1 MLRVEKKKLRG
12 RGGKLVASGHRK
24 IIGDVACSLDGSK
37 IASVD
42 WGGEILFWE
51 PWQKD
56 PVLKAKG
63 HLRLWS
69 ACWLQ
74 NDTQLLV
81 GGDDGLELFDTSSG
95 EPIGPR
101 LAPNTSAY
109 RVRVSR
115 DGRFVAAHIS
125 NREEVRLVVWSTT
138 EPVFTE
144 LHSFAHHKTTYSGFD
159 FGEGSILSV
168 TGQGE
173 ITCRDLVT
181 GEERW
186 RRELAW
192 AAHGLEVSPDG
203 SRFAIVAADGPRG
216 KEGAAVRIHD
226 SKDGSHIQSLVGF
239 SPSYCNPVRFSRD
252 GRRLATSAFPADA
265 EQDLAIW
272 DLNSGEI
279 IWKESHA
286 RLEAAK
292 LAFTPDGTTLVSAG
306 SDKKLRFWDL
316 SELK

>member
-1 MLRVEKKKLRG
+1 MEKKKLRG
-12 RGGKLVASGHRK
+12 RGGKLVVSGHRQ

-42 WGGEILFWE
+42 AGGEILFWE

-56 PVLKAKG
+56 PALKAKASR
-63 HLRLWS
+63 RLWS

-81 GGDDGLELFDTSSG
+81 GGDDGLELFDAG
-95 EPIGPR
+95 
-101 LAPNTSAY
+101 SAY

-115 DGRFVAAHIS
+115 DGRFVVAHTS
-125 NREEVRLVVWSTT
+125 NREEVRLIVWSTT
-138 EPVFTE
+138 GPTFTE
-144 LHSFAHHKTTYSGFD
+144 LHSFAHHKTMYSGFD

-173 ITCRDLVT
+173 VTCRDLVT

-186 RRELAW
+186 KRALAW
-192 AAHGLEVSPDG
+192 SAHWLEVSPDG

-226 SKDGSHIQSLVGF
+226 SNNGAHIQSLVGF
-239 SPSYCNPVRFSRD
+239 TPSYCNPVRFSRD
-252 GRRLATSAFPADA
+252 GRRLATSAYPNEA
-265 EQDLAIW
+265 EQNLAIW

-286 RLEAAK
+286 RLETAY
-292 LAFTPDGTTLVSAG
+292 LAFTPDGTTLVSGG
-306 SDKKLRFWDL
+306 SDKKIRFWDL